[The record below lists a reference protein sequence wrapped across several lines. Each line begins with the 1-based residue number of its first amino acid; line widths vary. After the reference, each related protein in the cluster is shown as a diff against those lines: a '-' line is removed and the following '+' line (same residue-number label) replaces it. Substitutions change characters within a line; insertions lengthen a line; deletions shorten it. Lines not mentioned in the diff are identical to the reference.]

1 MGSSYFAFG
10 SLFVFVCGAHVYP
23 YLAAGA
29 SVASCSDDDEGDG
42 IISEQ
47 RVEKYV
53 TGYKWYLDNNKRSE
67 YRFYRNRLVSCMS
80 SGKVTSGSLTW
91 AESNFFGTWAVADGK
106 LVTTFT
112 SGAYGGF
119 DWNSILYGSL
129 TITELRSNF
138 KSIEATAPNGDPHE
152 LSSYM
157 VSYGT
162 GNDFIDYTDASDHDG
177 ALEGTWQALAHKG
190 ERNVVFTIKIG
201 KQGKITFIAKSEN
214 IDFTT
219 TCTTKNG
226 HVTFTH
232 LFEPG
237 TNPRSFIYIREKD
250 EIRFYSEEN
259 AQQVWTWDKV
269 E

>member
-1 MGSSYFAFG
+1 MKKIFSFLLMSAMLFA
-10 SLFVFVCGAHVYP
+10 V
-23 YLAAGA
+23 GA
-29 SVASCSDDDEGDG
+29 SVESCSDNDEGDG

-53 TGYKWYLDNNKRSE
+53 TGYKWYLDGKKKTE
-67 YRFYRNRLVSCMS
+67 FRFYRNRLVSRM
-80 SGKVTSGSLTW
+80 SGSGSVASGQLTY
-91 AESNFFGTWAVADGK
+91 AESNFFGTWAVVDDK
-106 LVTTFT
+106 LITTFT
-112 SGAYGGF
+112 TGAYEGF

-129 TITELRSNF
+129 TIDELRPDS
-138 KSIEATAPNGDPHE
+138 KLIDATDPDGYSHS
-152 LSSYM
+152 LG
-157 VSYGT
+157 SYGMS
-162 GNDFIDYTDASDHDG
+162 NRFVDYTDASDHDG
-177 ALEGTWQALAHKG
+177 ALEGTWEAMAHKG
-190 ERNVVFTIKIG
+190 ERNIIFTIKIG
-201 KQGKITFIAKSEN
+201 KEGKITFIAKSEN

-237 TNPRSFIYIREKD
+237 SSSRSFIYIREKD
-250 EIRFYSEEN
+250 GIRFYSEEN

>member
-1 MGSSYFAFG
+1 MKKIFSFLLMSAMLFA
-10 SLFVFVCGAHVYP
+10 V
-23 YLAAGA
+23 GA
-29 SVASCSDDDEGDG
+29 SVASCSSDDEGDD

-47 RVEKYV
+47 RVERYV
-53 TGYKWYLDNNKRSE
+53 TGYKWYLDSKKKTE
-67 YRFYRNRLVSCMS
+67 YRFYRNRLVSRMS
-80 SGKVTSGSLTW
+80 SGGSVASGQLTY
-91 AESNFFGTWAVADGK
+91 AASNYFGAWSVVDGK

-112 SGAYGGF
+112 TGPYEDS
-119 DWNSILYGSL
+119 DLNSILYGSL
-129 TITELRSNF
+129 TIDELRSGF
-138 KSIEATAPNGDPHE
+138 KTINATDPDGYSHS
-152 LSSYM
+152 LD
-157 VSYGT
+157 SYGM
-162 GNDFIDYTDASDHDG
+162 NNLFVDYTDASDHDG
-177 ALEGTWQALAHKG
+177 ALEGTWEALAHKG
-190 ERNVVFTIKIG
+190 ERNIIFTIKIG

-237 TNPRSFIYIREKD
+237 TNPRSLIYIREKD

-259 AQQVWTWDKV
+259 AQQVWTWEKV

>member
-1 MGSSYFAFG
+1 MKKIFSFLLMSAM
-10 SLFVFVCGAHVYP
+10 L
-23 YLAAGA
+23 LAVGA
-29 SVASCSDDDEGDG
+29 SVVSCSSDDEGDG
-42 IISEQ
+42 IISEK

-53 TGYKWYLDNNKRSE
+53 TGYTWHLE
-67 YRFYRNRLVSCMS
+67 YKKQPDFRFYRNRLVSRMG
-80 SGKVTSGSLTW
+80 SGGSVASGQLTY
-91 AESNFFGTWAVADGK
+91 AASNYFGTWSVVDGK
-106 LVTTFT
+106 LITTFT
-112 SGAYGGF
+112 TGPYEDS
-119 DWNSILYGSL
+119 DLNSILYGSL
-129 TITELRSNF
+129 TIDKLRSDC
-138 KSIEATAPNGDPHE
+138 KIIDATDPDGYSHD
-152 LSSYM
+152 LG
-157 VSYGT
+157 SYGMS
-162 GNDFIDYTDASDHDG
+162 NQFVDYTDASDHDG
-177 ALEGTWQALAHKG
+177 AIEGTWKAMAHKG
-190 ERNVVFTIKIG
+190 ERNIIFTIKIG

-237 TNPRSFIYIREKD
+237 SNSRSLIYIREKD

>member
-1 MGSSYFAFG
+1 MKKIFSFLLMSA
-10 SLFVFVCGAHVYP
+10 LL
-23 YLAAGA
+23 LAVGV
-29 SVASCSDDDEGDG
+29 SVASCSDDDEGDA

-47 RVEKYV
+47 RVEKYI
-53 TGYKWYLDNNKRSE
+53 TGYKWYKDHNERSE
-67 YRFYRNRLVSCMS
+67 YRFYRNRLVSSMS
-80 SGKVTSGSLTW
+80 SGKVTSGSLTY
-91 AESNFFGTWAVADGK
+91 AESNFFGTWAVVDGK

-112 SGAYGGF
+112 TGAYEGF

-129 TITELRSNF
+129 TIDKLRSDC
-138 KSIEATAPNGDPHE
+138 KIIDATDPDGYSHD
-152 LSSYM
+152 LG
-157 VSYGT
+157 SYGMS
-162 GNDFIDYTDASDHDG
+162 NLFVDYTDASDHDG
-177 ALEGTWQALAHKG
+177 ALEGTWEAMAHKG
-190 ERNVVFTIKIG
+190 ERNIIFTIKIG
-201 KQGKITFIAKSEN
+201 KEGKITFIAKSEN

-237 TNPRSFIYIREKD
+237 SNSRSLIYIREKD
-250 EIRFYSEEN
+250 GIRFYSEDN

>member
-1 MGSSYFAFG
+1 MKKIFSFLLMSAM
-10 SLFVFVCGAHVYP
+10 L
-23 YLAAGA
+23 LAVGA

-53 TGYKWYLDNNKRSE
+53 TGYKWYLDSKKKTE
-67 YRFYRNRLVSCMS
+67 FRFYRNRLVSRMS
-80 SGKVTSGSLTW
+80 GAGSVASGQLTY
-91 AESNFFGTWAVADGK
+91 AASNYFGTWAVVDGK
-106 LVTTFT
+106 LITTFT
-112 SGAYGGF
+112 TGPYEDS
-119 DWNSILYGSL
+119 DLKSILYGSL
-129 TITELRSNF
+129 TIDKLRSDC
-138 KSIEATAPNGDPHE
+138 KIIDATDPDGYSHN
-152 LSSYM
+152 LG
-157 VSYGT
+157 SYGMS
-162 GNDFIDYTDASDHDG
+162 NRFVDYTDASDHDG
-177 ALEGTWQALAHKG
+177 ALEGTWKAMAHKG
-190 ERNVVFTIKIG
+190 NRNIIFTIKIG
-201 KQGKITFIAKSEN
+201 KEGKITFIAKSEN

-232 LFEPG
+232 LFEPE

-250 EIRFYSEEN
+250 EMRFYSEEN

>member
-1 MGSSYFAFG
+1 MKKIFSFLLMSAM
-10 SLFVFVCGAHVYP
+10 LVAV
-23 YLAAGA
+23 GA

-47 RVEKYV
+47 RVERYV
-53 TGYKWYLDNNKRSE
+53 TGYKWYLDSNKRSE
-67 YRFYRNRLVSCMS
+67 YHFYRNRLVSCMS

-129 TITELRSNF
+129 TIDKLRSDC
-138 KSIEATAPNGDPHE
+138 KGIEATDPDGYSRW
-152 LSSYM
+152 LSSSEISERF
-157 VSYGT
+157 V
-162 GNDFIDYTDASDHDG
+162 DYTDASDHDG
-177 ALEGTWQALAHKG
+177 ALEGTWEALAHKG
-190 ERNVVFTIKIG
+190 ERNIIFTIKIG

-226 HVTFTH
+226 HVTFSH

-237 TNPRSFIYIREKD
+237 TNSRSFIYIREKD

-259 AQQVWTWDKV
+259 AQSVWTWERV
-269 E
+269 NP